1 MARLRKWTGENM
13 ITKLTLRNFKSIQDQ
28 TYEFTNFDLLVGRNN
43 SGKSTVLQAL
53 AIWQF
58 CMDEFHRATRSGTT
72 GTRILLPEFTAL
84 PLPEFNLL
92 WHEKTDRKN
101 VPFKKEGKTKYS
113 PQLLLIEIDVEW
125 LLPKNEKQNY
135 CVRLRYESP
144 QAIYAIPDEGG
155 WKKFRTLDE
164 ESLLPRIAYVP
175 PFSGLEPVEEWRD
188 AGPIR
193 KQVGKAQPGSVLR
206 NLLVRVL
213 GPQQTNGVE
222 TVSEK
227 DALNVDDW
235 KELTEAVH
243 RWFSVDLQKPVYR
256 SGATKIEC
264 EYKYKKKTY
273 DLISGGSGFH
283 QALTLLA
290 FLYGYKPTTIL
301 LDEPDAHLHVNLQRE
316 ILDFFKDQTSKR
328 GIQFLIATHA
338 EEFARGVDSRQI
350 VSLLSGSPTR
360 PEDKNKVVVAMAD
373 VSNVEVSQLL
383 NSPFILYLEGET
395 DERILRAW
403 ARTLGFEDLFLK
415 CCIRTMG
422 GGSKS
427 QMKEAADRHFGGLTQ
442 YVKGVRKLMLFDYDS
457 DEAAFH
463 PPADNPA
470 LFEWKRKNIENYL
483 FIPDAWIQAATGGE
497 LFHDA
502 AAQTIKKFFKSENL
516 NLPEGEQWRT
526 LQTNIFKVLDGK
538 KLLFD
543 AEESLFNNV
552 RKCQTP
558 VILPREKV
566 ASSMKKEEMHQ
577 DIFNFF
583 EKLRLFTA

>member
-1 MARLRKWTGENM
+1 M
-13 ITKLTLRNFKSIQDQ
+13 ITKLTLRNFKSIKEQ

-58 CMDEFHRATRSGTT
+58 CIDEFHRATRSGST

-92 WHEKTDRKN
+92 WHEKADRKN
-101 VPFKKEGKTKYS
+101 VLIKKEGKTKYS
-113 PQLLLIEIDVEW
+113 PQLLLIEIEVEW
-125 LLPKNEKQNY
+125 SLPKGEKKSY

-155 WKKFRTLDE
+155 WKTFRSLDE
-164 ESLLPRIAYVP
+164 NALLPRIAYVP

-188 AGPIR
+188 TGPIR

-222 TVSEK
+222 TSNQK
-227 DALNVDDW
+227 NPSSLSDW
-235 KELTEAVH
+235 KELTEVVQ
-243 RWFSVDLQKPVYR
+243 RWFSVDLQKPVYH

-264 EYKYKKKTY
+264 EYKHKKKTY

-316 ILDFFKDQTSKR
+316 ILDFFKNQTGKR
-328 GIQFLIATHA
+328 GVQFLIATHA
-338 EEFARGVDSRQI
+338 EEFAKGVDAGQI
-350 VSLLSGSPTR
+350 VSLLSGVPTR
-360 PEDKNKVVVAMAD
+360 PDTTSKVLTAMSD
-373 VSNVEVSQLL
+373 VSNIEVSQLL

-403 ARTLGFEDLFLK
+403 AGILGFEHLFLK

-427 QMKEAADRHFGGLTQ
+427 QMKEDADRHFGGVTQ
-442 YVKGVRKLMLFDYDS
+442 YVKSAKRLMLFDYDS
-457 DEAAFH
+457 DETALN
-463 PPADNPA
+463 PKPENPA
-470 LFEWKRKNIENYL
+470 LFEWRRKNIENYL
-483 FIPDAWIQAATGGE
+483 FVPNAWIQAATGGE
-497 LFHDA
+497 LFQEA
-502 AAQTIKKFFKSENL
+502 AAQMIRKFFKSENL
-516 NLPEGEQWRT
+516 NLPEGEQWQT
-526 LQTNIFKVLDGK
+526 LQTSIFKVLDGK
-538 KLLFD
+538 RLLFE
-543 AEESLFNNV
+543 AEGSLFNGLK
-552 RKCQTP
+552 KCQTP
-558 VILPREKV
+558 VILPREKI

-577 DIFNFF
+577 DIFDFF
-583 EKLRLFTA
+583 EKLRVFTS